1 MSGDLRFDA
10 DQSAAA
16 RPTTIPALLARAFS
30 LAPDREAVVLDDQR
44 LTYRELDEQS
54 RRMASGL
61 LRRGMAKGA
70 RVGLWLGN
78 GPDWVVHWAAVTR
91 AGGVAVP
98 MSTFTR
104 GIELRKMVA
113 HGDLW
118 GIVTHESFLG
128 QDRVAQLEE
137 SFPEIADADGD
148 LAMESAPFLRWVL
161 LLERSETAP
170 DWKAPDWA
178 RTLEWAT
185 GVADDPLVAAAEQQ
199 IAPTDTSMMIFT
211 SGTTSDPKG
220 VLHTHGTVATKAAY
234 LHDILGFQS
243 DDRSYTAL
251 PFCWVGGLSLSLFPV
266 LYAGATQI
274 CTDRFEA
281 GEVLACLERERV
293 TRAGFLPDKVV
304 ALRAHPTFATT
315 DLSAL
320 TITSRALLPES
331 VRDYGVTI
339 DGLTMGLGMSETFG
353 PYWWGVAEGPD
364 GTSILSPTR
373 PVPPLRAL
381 QPGVE
386 LRVVD
391 GEGRPVGDDEPG
403 EIQVRGACI
412 TEGLNKVARSDT
424 FTDDGYLR
432 TGDRGRLVDGV
443 PTFEG
448 RIKELIKTSGA
459 NVAPAEVVAALVEM
473 DGISAAHVVGLADP
487 VRGQIVAA
495 ALVAADGRILDLEQ
509 VRDGL
514 TGQISPYKVPRHFIQ
529 LEAAEI
535 PWNSD
540 TNKLRRWELAQIIT
554 ERITETS

>member
-1 MSGDLRFDA
+1 MTGDARFGA
-10 DQSAAA
+10 DESAGG
-16 RPTTIPALLARAFS
+16 RPTTIPALLQRGVA
-30 LAPDREAVVLDDQR
+30 LAADREAVVLRDQR
-44 LTYRELDEQS
+44 LTYRRLDERS
-54 RRMASGL
+54 RRIAAGL
-61 LRRGMAKGA
+61 LRRGMTKGA

-118 GIVTHESFLG
+118 GIVTHASFLG

-137 SFPEIADADGD
+137 SFPDLAGSGGD
-148 LAMESAPFLRWVL
+148 LAMSAAPFLRWVL
-161 LLERSETAP
+161 LLDVVGQAP
-170 DWKAPDWA
+170 EWA
-178 RTLEWAT
+178 RTAEWSMGEAH
-185 GVADDPLVAAAEQQ
+185 DPLVASAEQQ

-220 VLHTHGTVATKAAY
+220 VLHTHGTVTTKAAY
-234 LHDILGFQS
+234 LHDLLGFRP

-266 LYAGATQI
+266 LYAGATQV
-274 CTDRFEA
+274 CTDRFEP
-281 GEVLACLERERV
+281 GEVLATLERERV
-293 TRAGFLPDKVV
+293 TRAGFLRDKVV
-304 ALRAHPTFATT
+304 ALQAHPRFPDT

-320 TITSRALLPES
+320 TITSRELLPHA

-353 PYWWGVAEGPD
+353 PYWWGQASAPD
-364 GTSILSPTR
+364 GTSILSATR
-373 PVPPLRAL
+373 PVPPLGAL

-386 LRVVD
+386 LRIVD
-391 GEGRPVGDDEPG
+391 GEGQLVGDDEPG
-403 EIQVRGACI
+403 EIQVRGECI
-412 TEGLNKVARSDT
+412 TAGLNKVPRSET
-424 FTDDGYLR
+424 FTVDGYLR

-459 NVAPAEVVAALVEM
+459 NVAPAEVVAALVEV
-473 DGISAAHVVGLADP
+473 DGIAAAHVVGLADE
-487 VRGQIVAA
+487 VRGQVVAA
-495 ALVAADGRILDLEQ
+495 AVVASDGRVLDLEK
-509 VRDGL
+509 VREGL
-514 TGQISPYKVPRHFIQ
+514 SGQISPYKVPRYFVQ
-529 LEAAEI
+529 LEASEI

-554 ERITETS
+554 ERINETS